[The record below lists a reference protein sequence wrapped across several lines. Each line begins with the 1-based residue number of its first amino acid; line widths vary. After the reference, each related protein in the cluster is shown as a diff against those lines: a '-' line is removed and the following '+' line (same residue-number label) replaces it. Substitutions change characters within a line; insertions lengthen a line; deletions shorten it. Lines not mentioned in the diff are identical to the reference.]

1 MSRQLLLLVL
11 LAWLAPSGMAA
22 DNPAPQDP
30 GDGTTVTE
38 EPAADQ
44 DSQTAAPAGGDQA
57 QAQTE
62 EDAGEEDS
70 DARFIPT
77 EEISQDLGVSFPV
90 DI

>member
-1 MSRQLLLLVL
+1 MSRHMLLLVL
-11 LAWLAPSGMAA
+11 LAWLAPLGLAA
-22 DNPAPQDP
+22 DNPASQNPDAAAA
-30 GDGTTVTE
+30 VAE

-44 DSQTAAPAGGDQA
+44 DSQAEAPADGDQA
-57 QAQTE
+57 QVDSE
-62 EDAGEEDS
+62 EEES

>member
-1 MSRQLLLLVL
+1 MPRRLLLFVMLAL
-11 LAWLAPSGMAA
+11 LAPPGMAA

-30 GDGTTVTE
+30 DQAAAVAE

-44 DSQTAAPAGGDQA
+44 DSQADRPAGGDQA
-57 QAQTE
+57 QAQTDE
-62 EDAGEEDS
+62 EAEEEES

>member
-1 MSRQLLLLVL
+1 MSRLLLLVL
-11 LAWLAPSGMAA
+11 LAWLAPPGMAA

-30 GDGTTVTE
+30 DDGAAAAE

-44 DSQTAAPAGGDQA
+44 GSQTETPAGADQA
-57 QAQTE
+57 QLDSE
-62 EDAGEEDS
+62 EEES